1 MPSRGRSTS
10 RAKSPAKPKRS
21 ASPAKP
27 KRSASPKKRAANTGK
42 SVSTPTVNATE
53 KYKGIDTAES
63 GYEFGGPIGVTSLM
77 IWSHYILLY
86 FW

>member
-1 MPSRGRSTS
+1 MPTRGRSTS

-21 ASPAKP
+21 ASPSKSKATKKASEAAKP
-27 KRSASPKKRAANTGK
+27 MLSASPAK
-42 SVSTPTVNATE
+42 SNIE
-53 KYKGIDTAES
+53 KYKGIDTSES
-63 GYEFGGPIGVTSLM
+63 GYEFGGPVGVTALM